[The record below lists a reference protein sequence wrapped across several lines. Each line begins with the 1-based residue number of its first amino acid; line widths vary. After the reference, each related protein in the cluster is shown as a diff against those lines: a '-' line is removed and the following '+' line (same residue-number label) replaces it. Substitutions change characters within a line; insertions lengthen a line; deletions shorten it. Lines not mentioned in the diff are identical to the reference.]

1 MVLGWM
7 LEERK
12 MGFGWMTG
20 EAGRVEL
27 DWLLTIW
34 YSSILQEYFLPFSP
48 IFFLLNSDTSGP
60 FPSSFGIQKYPLVC
74 SGSLQSIS
82 GSCYSGMTA
91 GQRVLSFLTLILL
104 HHQGDGKSIQYLCR
118 RGLSSICYIFQKDVF
133 WDRFPHFHIW
143 KTCCI
148 YCRQVC
154 CECTGS
160 FPS

>member
-12 MGFGWMTG
+12 VGFGWMTG

-48 IFFLLNSDTSGP
+48 IFFLLNFDISGP
-60 FPSSFGIQKYPLVC
+60 FPSSFGIKKLSSVC

-91 GQRVLSFLTLILL
+91 GRECSLS
-104 HHQGDGKSIQYLCR
+104 
-118 RGLSSICYIFQKDVF
+118 
-133 WDRFPHFHIW
+133 
-143 KTCCI
+143 
-148 YCRQVC
+148 
-154 CECTGS
+154 
-160 FPS
+160 